1 MPTYEY
7 KCEKCGYEFEQFQKM
22 SAEPLKVCPKCG
34 QKSLMRKISGGAG
47 LIFKGSGFYVNDY
60 GNKNKTESPTKNIPD
75 HKKQPTSTQKT
86 EEKTTPT
93 PAPAN
98 SSD

>member
-34 QKSLMRKISGGAG
+34 QKSVTRKISGGAG

-60 GNKNKTESPTKNIPD
+60 GDKNKTKSPSPTTSEDK
-75 HKKQPTSTQKT
+75 PTSSPKAK
-86 EEKTTPT
+86 EKTITT
-93 PAPAN
+93 SSN
-98 SSD
+98 SSN